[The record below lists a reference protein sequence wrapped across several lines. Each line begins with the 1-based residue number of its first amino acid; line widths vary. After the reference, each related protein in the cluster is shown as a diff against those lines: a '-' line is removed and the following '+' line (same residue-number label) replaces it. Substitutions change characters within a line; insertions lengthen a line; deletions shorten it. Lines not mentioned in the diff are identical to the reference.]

1 MVLPYINMNPPW
13 VYTCSPSWTPW
24 TPLPPLSLYH
34 PSGSSQ
40 CTSPKHPVSCIESG
54 LAICFI
60 YDIIHVS
67 GFLMLTLQCSVDNLQ
82 FLWPIRNKQQSESS
96 EGKTSILYVE
106 NIHGEIKAHFKL
118 PVGISREQISCNV
131 LFLFILYFQRTQW
144 HSRDFHFCRMIV
156 FFRTHHPN

>member
-1 MVLPYINMNPPW
+1 MIGFAIHQHESAMGIHVFSILNPPPTSLPVPSLW
-13 VYTCSPSWTPW
+13 VIPVHQPQASCILHRIWTGDSFHIWYYTCFRILDADFTVLCWQPS
-24 TPLPPLSLYH
+24 
-34 PSGSSQ
+34 
-40 CTSPKHPVSCIESG
+40 VSM
-54 LAICFI
+54 AN
-60 YDIIHVS
+60 
-67 GFLMLTLQCSVDNLQ
+67 Q
-82 FLWPIRNKQQSESS
+82 KQTAAESS